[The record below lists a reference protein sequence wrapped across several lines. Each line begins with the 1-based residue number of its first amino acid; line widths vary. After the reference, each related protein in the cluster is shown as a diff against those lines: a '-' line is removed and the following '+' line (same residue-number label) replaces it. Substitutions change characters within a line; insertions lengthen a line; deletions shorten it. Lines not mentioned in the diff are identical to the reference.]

1 MSDPEA
7 DEKSRGFSEGL
18 SSSQGDIR
26 VLFVLNALLSTLFGW
41 TIIWGLSLL
50 GMAEYSLINVATAA
64 IVLFAL
70 TYAVTMS

>member
-1 MSDPEA
+1 MSDP
-7 DEKSRGFSEGL
+7 DEKSKGLSEGI

-26 VLFVLNALLSTLFGW
+26 VLFVMNAVLSTLFGW
-41 TIIWGLSLL
+41 TIVWGLSLI
-50 GMAEYSLINVATAA
+50 GFVEFTLINVATAA